1 MSKILDRAASKA
13 KRAKR
18 KHSSSDSDSD
28 DSDVLIEKHAKKNKI
43 ADVERSRKDK
53 QDEFTTIKKQLD
65 AQCEKN
71 ARELKRL
78 ADARLQFP
86 VFYITIDYSLT
97 QLIALWSQ
105 TPDAV
110 PPPASPNWP
119 APSPAFTA
127 KPNPFACLKT
137 HPTMAAI
144 NSAIIPWL
152 IAEYGI
158 YYFDWDNAD
167 TATLMIAHVIT
178 SQQLGGYTERTFP
191 EAIDGHRVEQ
201 VAFTKFVLRTAG
213 NCSVALFENNEQP
226 LTHCVCYQERPTLPI
241 ARIFGAVSSSCFAGL
256 VKKKIA
262 PSSLW
267 LAVSA
272 LRT

>member
-1 MSKILDRAASKA
+1 MSKTLDRAAS
-13 KRAKR
+13 RAKR
-18 KHSSSDSDSD
+18 DKRKHSSDSDSD
-28 DSDVLIEKHAKKNKI
+28 DSDVLMEKHAKRKQV

-53 QDEFTTIKKQLD
+53 QDEFTAIRKQLD

-86 VFYITIDYSLT
+86 VFYITVDYSLT
-97 QLIALWSQ
+97 QLIVLWLQ

-119 APSPAFTA
+119 APSLAFTA
-127 KPNPFACLKT
+127 KPNPFAILKT

-144 NSAIIPWL
+144 NSAIVPWL

-158 YYFDWDNAD
+158 YYFDWDNVD
-167 TATLMIAHVIT
+167 TATHMIAQVIT

-201 VAFTKFVLRTAG
+201 VAFTKLVLRTAG
-213 NCSVALFENNEQP
+213 NCSVALFENNDQP
-226 LTHCVCYQERPTLPI
+226 LTH
-241 ARIFGAVSSSCFAGL
+241 
-256 VKKKIA
+256 
-262 PSSLW
+262 
-267 LAVSA
+267 
-272 LRT
+272 